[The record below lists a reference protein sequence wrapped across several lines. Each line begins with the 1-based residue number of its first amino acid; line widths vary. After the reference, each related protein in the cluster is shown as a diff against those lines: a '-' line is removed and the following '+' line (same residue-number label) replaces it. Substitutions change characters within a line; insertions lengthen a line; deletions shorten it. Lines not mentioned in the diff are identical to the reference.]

1 MEAPTLHQR
10 IIFACY
16 TGSAPFRTAS
26 EIAARVDLPENQVL
40 ADLDELIKLGR
51 VTQLTNSAG
60 AYVFANSACLPRKG

>member
-1 MEAPTLHQR
+1 MRTLTTQER

-16 TGSAPFRTAS
+16 TGSAPFRTAA

-40 ADLDELIKLGR
+40 AELDELIKLGR

-60 AYVFANSACLPRKG
+60 AYVFANSACLPKKG